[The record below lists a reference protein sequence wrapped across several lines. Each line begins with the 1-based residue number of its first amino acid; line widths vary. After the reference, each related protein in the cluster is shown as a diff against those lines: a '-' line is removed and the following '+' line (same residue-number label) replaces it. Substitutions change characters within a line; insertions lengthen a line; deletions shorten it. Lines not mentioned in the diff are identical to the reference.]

1 MEWLKLRERSFT
13 EWSRRFVV
21 LAVGLMVGV
30 VSYTLAT
37 TTPVSAVDGEWN
49 NQAIVYGGES
59 YQPVRDTGEMARKLG
74 LPQGTRI
81 YAIESQAGNTT
92 TVKVVYFTPGTDIG
106 RANSAQ
112 TATFTVSRNGQAEKK
127 DEKQISLTPA
137 GESSDAWTTNDRC
150 GVEGVGWIVCPVT
163 NSLASAMDTIY
174 SGLMYFLDA
183 RRLNITDQH
192 SGIYIAWSIML
203 SFANIAFIAGFL
215 ALIYSYL
222 TSTGVSNYGI
232 KRMLP
237 RLMVAAILVNL
248 SFYICAIAID
258 LSNISG
264 RAIQDMFIEIRN
276 TVANTA
282 AVGASSATPTWVSV
296 AENVLAGGTV
306 AAGGVALHGALSG
319 SAAAALPWFVPGLLA
334 AGLALL
340 VVVIVLAARQALIVI
355 LTIISPLA
363 FVAYIFPGTE
373 KWFEKWRDLF
383 FTMLVFFP
391 AFSAVFGGSQLAG
404 LAILQNSDS
413 TIMTILGLTVQ
424 IAPLAI
430 APLIMKLSGGLLNR
444 FAGMFN
450 NPQRGLIDKSKEWA
464 GKRSEQIQNN
474 SLYGKDGKKK
484 LGLFNAS
491 RRIARWRQRESTRL
505 DEDLERSREA
515 AHIGRRDY
523 GKYRAF
529 DKKRHLTEM
538 SKQAFDKDLE
548 HSRNHYVRT
557 TSDGTNAHLRLRA
570 MTDQAEES
578 AKRLD
583 AQYEDFRTGKDRV
596 YTDEMAR
603 LQQSAMQTQESAF
616 LTDQRIS
623 MAKAEQ
629 SQRIADRMTANTA
642 QVLDNNS
649 RLVSYLDYA
658 GGVSGSSGATAA
670 LANAI
675 AARNK
680 AHVEGVQEAAAIQNH
695 FKLTG
700 EQRSSLINGN
710 DVQITNEGG
719 QVVYTFKST
728 DRAAVEAASAE
739 QFRIGTYAQK
749 LEVALQTNHAVLNPA
764 TGSVQAGLTHD
775 IRSAVS
781 DAAAANSIAK
791 TAVFLGGKTIE
802 DMKTGTMTIE
812 QAIIQTI
819 AGGKP
824 RDIDLSSN
832 DADALRAMFE
842 FDQRLV
848 PADKLADFQ
857 AGIQAL
863 RESAWHILKSP
874 ELSAN
879 SSASSKRVLEQYAVR
894 PPKDI

>member
-13 EWSRRFVV
+13 EWSRWFVM
-21 LAVGLMVGV
+21 LAVGLTVGV
-30 VSYTLAT
+30 VSYTFVAA
-37 TTPVSAVDGEWN
+37 TPVAAVDGEWD

-92 TVKVVYFTPGTDIG
+92 TVKAIYFTPGTDIG
-106 RANSAQ
+106 QANSAQ
-112 TATFTVSRNGQAEKK
+112 TATFTINGTGPAEKK

-137 GESSDAWTTNDRC
+137 GESIDKITGEC
-150 GVEGVGWIVCPVT
+150 GVENIGWVVCPVT
-163 NSLASAMDTIY
+163 NSLAAAMDTIY
-174 SGLMYFLDA
+174 SGLMRFLDA
-183 RRLNITDQH
+183 RHLNISDRD

-203 SFANIAFIAGFL
+203 SFANVAFIAGFL
-215 ALIYSYL
+215 VLIYSYL

-282 AVGASSATPTWVSV
+282 A
-296 AENVLAGGTV
+296 GGTSDQGATWSEV
-306 AAGGVALHGALSG
+306 AAVVLIGGTGAGAGAVWAISN
-319 SAAAALPWFVPGLLA
+319 LPWFVPALLA
-334 AGLALL
+334 AGLALI

-383 FTMLVFFP
+383 FTMLIFFP
-391 AFSAVFGGSQLAG
+391 AFSAVFGGAQLAG
-404 LAILQNSDS
+404 LAIVQNADS
-413 TIMTILGLTVQ
+413 IIMTILGLTVQ
-424 IAPLAI
+424 VAPLAI

-444 FAGMFN
+444 LAGVIN
-450 NPQRGLIDKSKEWA
+450 NPQRGLIDKSKQWA
-464 GKRSEQIQNN
+464 AKKSEQRFNN
-474 SLYGKDGKKK
+474 KLYGEKGKKELK
-484 LGLFNAS
+484 GREVSKRF
-491 RRIARWRQRESTRL
+491 ARWMQRQNTLL

-515 AHIGRRDY
+515 SHIGRRDH

-538 SKQAFDKDLE
+538 SKQTLDKDLE

-570 MTDQAEES
+570 MTDQADES

-596 YTDEMAR
+596 YTGEMAR

-710 DVQITNEGG
+710 DVQITNESG

-781 DAAAANSIAK
+781 DAAAANGIAK

-812 QAIIQTI
+812 QAIVQTI
-819 AGGKP
+819 AGGKVK
-824 RDIDLSSN
+824 DIDLSSN

-863 RESAWHILKSP
+863 RESAWRILKSP

-879 SSASSKRVLEQYAVR
+879 GSASSKRVLKQYAVR